1 MAVIASMHLKMEI
14 VQLKIT
20 CKAFSFLWTKEIH
33 LILILI
39 CFATYRLEYGQFPQY
54 SPPVGMTPEL
64 GYHPA
69 HVFPAAALHVAA
81 EQKRND
87 FLAAM
92 NKQNLMQKESVSP
105 KNADEAEKN
114 EEAIK
119 TTKID
124 GLGVS
129 GEFLVRMH
137 CNYINS
143 LKLTLPCWLKVNLHW
158 ATEAMSLS
166 LSHQYAYPN
175 LAIFST
181 DLSYF
186 L

>member
-1 MAVIASMHLKMEI
+1 
-14 VQLKIT
+14 
-20 CKAFSFLWTKEIH
+20 
-33 LILILI
+33 
-39 CFATYRLEYGQFPQY
+39 
-54 SPPVGMTPEL
+54 MTPEL

-119 TTKID
+119 TTKLD
-124 GLGVS
+124 GLGVFGELFDRIPRNGSSTPTES
-129 GEFLVRMH
+129 GSEIEKYQSKNEKLQRKISH
-137 CNYINS
+137 S
-143 LKLTLPCWLKVNLHW
+143 LL
-158 ATEAMSLS
+158 LS
-166 LSHQYAYPN
+166 LFVN
-175 LAIFST
+175 GF
-181 DLSYF
+181 
-186 L
+186 

>member
-1 MAVIASMHLKMEI
+1 MKGSLLPLRGKKKTFH
-14 VQLKIT
+14 
-20 CKAFSFLWTKEIH
+20 
-33 LILILI
+33 I
-39 CFATYRLEYGQFPQY
+39 CFATSRLEYGQFPQY

-105 KNADEAEKN
+105 KNADEAENN

-129 GEFLVRMH
+129 GEFRIQRNH
-137 CNYINS
+137 INIFEACS
-143 LKLTLPCWLKVNLHW
+143 VLLIYVAFIPNWL
-158 ATEAMSLS
+158 S
-166 LSHQYAYPN
+166 
-175 LAIFST
+175 
-181 DLSYF
+181 
-186 L
+186 

>member
-1 MAVIASMHLKMEI
+1 
-14 VQLKIT
+14 
-20 CKAFSFLWTKEIH
+20 
-33 LILILI
+33 
-39 CFATYRLEYGQFPQY
+39 
-54 SPPVGMTPEL
+54 MTPEL

-119 TTKID
+119 TTKIE

-129 GEFLVRMH
+129 GELLVRIHAMTRSH
-137 CNYINS
+137 PGESEEYQS
-143 LKLTLPCWLKVNLHW
+143 KTDKLQRKF
-158 ATEAMSLS
+158 SLS
-166 LSHQYAYPN
+166 LLPSLLLN
-175 LAIFST
+175 GF
-181 DLSYF
+181 
-186 L
+186 

>member
-1 MAVIASMHLKMEI
+1 
-14 VQLKIT
+14 
-20 CKAFSFLWTKEIH
+20 
-33 LILILI
+33 
-39 CFATYRLEYGQFPQY
+39 
-54 SPPVGMTPEL
+54 MTPEL

-129 GEFLVRMH
+129 GEFKIQRNHV
-137 CNYINS
+137 INLEVFLLICCHFSNDCLNFSS
-143 LKLTLPCWLKVNLHW
+143 LFDSEFEWSS
-158 ATEAMSLS
+158 EA
-166 LSHQYAYPN
+166 
-175 LAIFST
+175 
-181 DLSYF
+181 DGE
-186 L
+186 

>member
-1 MAVIASMHLKMEI
+1 
-14 VQLKIT
+14 
-20 CKAFSFLWTKEIH
+20 
-33 LILILI
+33 
-39 CFATYRLEYGQFPQY
+39 
-54 SPPVGMTPEL
+54 MTPEL

-69 HVFPAAALHVAA
+69 HVFSAAALHVAA

-105 KNADEAEKN
+105 KNADETEKN

-129 GEFLVRMH
+129 GELLVRMQR
-137 CNYINS
+137 NYVNSFEAWCFINYGPVDIGMKAKAAS
-143 LKLTLPCWLKVNLHW
+143 FPDGFTGNL
-158 ATEAMSLS
+158 
-166 LSHQYAYPN
+166 
-175 LAIFST
+175 I
-181 DLSYF
+181 
-186 L
+186 

>member
-1 MAVIASMHLKMEI
+1 MAVIASMHLRIEI
-14 VQLKIT
+14 VQLEIT
-20 CKAFSFLWTKEIH
+20 CKAFSFLWAKEIH

-129 GEFLVRMH
+129 GELLVRITTQGLVH
-137 CNYINS
+137 TER
-143 LKLTLPCWLKVNLHW
+143 KRRRKRKVWKQN
-158 ATEAMSLS
+158 EKFQRKFSLS
-166 LSHQYAYPN
+166 L
-175 LAIFST
+175 L
-181 DLSYF
+181 LSLF
-186 L
+186 VNGF